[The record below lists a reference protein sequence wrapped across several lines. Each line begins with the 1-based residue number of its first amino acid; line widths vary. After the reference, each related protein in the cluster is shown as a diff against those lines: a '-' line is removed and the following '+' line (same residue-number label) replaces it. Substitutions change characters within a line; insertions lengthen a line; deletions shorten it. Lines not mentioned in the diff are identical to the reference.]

1 MDRMERREERRA
13 RKLARRGARRRA
25 QNQGSA
31 LAGILLLIVGG
42 ALILRELG
50 YPLPRWL
57 FTWPMIL
64 IIVGF
69 FIGAMNRFRDLG
81 WLILCAVGFFFLAD
95 RIWPG
100 FEFRDFVIPAAIIL
114 VGLLLLLRPRLG
126 GNQPFCRV
134 HGRRWEEGE
143 DEDNFEPPH
152 VAAAA
157 SAKGNKEDILDVAAV
172 FGAVKKNLYSKT
184 FKGGEIV
191 SVFGGVDLDLS
202 QADFE
207 GKIVIE
213 SVNIFGGATLI
224 VPPTWQVRSEAV
236 AIFGG
241 IEDKRKRFE
250 AQSPEKILVLEG
262 FVMFGGIEIKSY

>member
-1 MDRMERREERRA
+1 MDNIERREERRDE
-13 RKLARRGARRRA
+13 RSARRKA

-31 LAGILLLIVGG
+31 LAGVIMLIVGG
-42 ALILRELG
+42 ALVMRQLN

-57 FTWPMIL
+57 FTWPMI
-64 IIVGF
+64 IIVVGL
-69 FIGAMNRFRDLG
+69 FIGALNRFRDFG
-81 WLILCAVGFFFLAD
+81 WLIACGVGFFLAD

-100 FEFRDFVIPAAIIL
+100 FDVGDFVVPGAIIL
-114 VGLLLLLRPRLG
+114 VGLILILRPRFGVSPAFIKLKA
-126 GNQPFCRV
+126 
-134 HGRRWEEGE
+134 GRARR
-143 DEDNFEPPH
+143 DDPDALQ
-152 VAAAA
+152 AADT
-157 SAKGNKEDILDVAAV
+157 SIGSKDDVLDVAAV
-172 FGAVKKNLYSKT
+172 FGAVKKNLFSKT

-191 SVFGGVDLDLS
+191 TVFGGVDVDLS

-207 GKIVIE
+207 GKVIIE

-241 IEDKRKRFE
+241 IEDKRKHLVN
-250 AQSPEKILVLEG
+250 QTPERILVLEG